1 LPLVEFKSYTR
12 KVQGFTIEM
21 QDQAF
26 EYSNLYIYIPQKE
39 KEKYSGKYKV
49 LETEGVSYI
58 VLEIIK

>member
-1 LPLVEFKSYTR
+1 
-12 KVQGFTIEM
+12 M